1 MGQSGRNHAQ
11 VEVGEFPQ
19 VLKEGARILVVAGDR
34 TFRSLVRKTLDE
46 HQYKTVE
53 ADDGHGALEKVSSSE
68 VDAAIIDLETPNVN
82 GIEFARRVRSAHP
95 NFPVIMITAF
105 SQFYSLEDILSSG
118 VDGVLHKPVDLNHL
132 IGALRQL

>member
-1 MGQSGRNHAQ
+1 MGQIGKRQ
-11 VEVGEFPQ
+11 VHVEIGEFPQ
-19 VLKEGARILVVAGDR
+19 ILKEGAKVLVVAGDR
-34 TFRSLVRKTLDE
+34 AFRSLVRKALHE
-46 HQYKTVE
+46 HQYTTVE
-53 ADDGHGALEKVSSSE
+53 ADDGNDALEKVSRKE
-68 VDAAIIDLETPNVN
+68 VDAAIIDLDTPNVN

-118 VDGVLHKPVDLNHL
+118 VDGILHKPVDLNHL